1 MCLTHKN
8 FPSIKQHREV
18 YGPGLLV
25 HKNAHFKEKRG
36 QKKKEKLVRV
46 LKIFRLHN
54 VKCSLIKLNI
64 LLWNVATWK
73 WQDNSILIP
82 CLIRYWRGIIM
93 YLVNLRKRKTLNCIQ
108 FYIFTH
114 KMADT
119 ECLLFTFYKFYYYVF
134 LLTRSVMNEL
144 YLCIVVDF
152 RV

>member
-1 MCLTHKN
+1 MGQVFLYIKMHISKKREDRKKRETRSCVEN
-8 FPSIKQHREV
+8 FW
-18 YGPGLLV
+18 
-25 HKNAHFKEKRG
+25 
-36 QKKKEKLVRV
+36 
-46 LKIFRLHN
+46 LHN

-82 CLIRYWRGIIM
+82 CLLRYWRGIIM